1 MMFDLGETVRERF
14 GNDCSPDEFRS
25 KDGADK
31 NENWRWTKLLK
42 QQTVETNCVGQ
53 SVCLGFWWSP
63 FPVEAVSLR
72 FLWVFITI
80 VNHCPYYIGV
90 LLVWLSW
97 SPCICMS
104 DPLLEMLDE
113 YWIYS
118 FSDPLSLWLFDIT
131 GIGLLPKLILAV
143 TYPIVSA

>member
-1 MMFDLGETVRERF
+1 L
-14 GNDCSPDEFRS
+14 N
-25 KDGADK
+25 
-31 NENWRWTKLLK
+31 

-63 FPVEAVSLR
+63 FPVELMTLSLG
-72 FLWVFITI
+72 FITI

-104 DPLLEMLDE
+104 NSLLEMLDE

-118 FSDPLSLWLFDIT
+118 FSDPLSLWLFDIR
-131 GIGLLPKLILAV
+131 GIGLLPKLILPV